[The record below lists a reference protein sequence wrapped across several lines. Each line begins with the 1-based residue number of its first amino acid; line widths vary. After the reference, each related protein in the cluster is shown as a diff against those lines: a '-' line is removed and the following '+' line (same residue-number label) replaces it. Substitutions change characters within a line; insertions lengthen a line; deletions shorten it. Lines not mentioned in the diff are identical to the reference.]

1 MDANMFTMLSACLVP
16 ILLFVGF
23 MFMFK
28 SLAGLSKE
36 SSRET
41 NLILRDILAELK
53 KQSARTD

>member
-1 MDANMFTMLSACLVP
+1 MDANMFTMLNAFLVP

-28 SLAGLSKE
+28 SLVGLSKE

-41 NLILRDILAELK
+41 NSILRDILAELK
-53 KQSARTD
+53 KQSARSD